1 MLEVNGITT
10 KYGPVTALLD
20 VSMSVAPGEIVAIVG
35 ANGVGKTT
43 LLRTIGGL
51 LRPAEGSISLNG
63 ENLTRFDAHQRIK
76 RGIVLVPEG
85 RCLFHDLT
93 VYENL
98 LLGTFS
104 WRRRATPQ
112 AVRTELDACYSLFP
126 ILQERSTQLAGTL
139 SGGQQQM
146 VAVGRGLMSRPSILL
161 LDEPSL
167 GLAPLVA
174 RQIFQAL
181 LVLREQRDLSII
193 LVEQDAQA
201 ALSIAVR
208 GYVMQ
213 RARIV
218 MSGPG
223 HQLRDDPLTREIYF
237 GKKQASATGTQSAV

>member
-63 ENLTRFDAHQRIK
+63 ENLTRLDAHQRIK

-104 WRRRATPQ
+104 WRRRATP
-112 AVRTELDACYSLFP
+112 A
-126 ILQERSTQLAGTL
+126 
-139 SGGQQQM
+139 
-146 VAVGRGLMSRPSILL
+146 
-161 LDEPSL
+161 
-167 GLAPLVA
+167 
-174 RQIFQAL
+174 
-181 LVLREQRDLSII
+181 
-193 LVEQDAQA
+193 
-201 ALSIAVR
+201 
-208 GYVMQ
+208 
-213 RARIV
+213 
-218 MSGPG
+218 SGPQRNSMRASRYFLSCRSG
-223 HQLRDDPLTREIYF
+223 RPNSLERYPGDSSKWLRS
-237 GKKQASATGTQSAV
+237 GAG